1 MTSEHEPGRDDWS
14 PWGRPEHDEA
24 SGEPAQTTE
33 IPQPEVTQVPQVP
46 QTPDP
51 VWARPV
57 GAQAPLS
64 YGQEPYAA
72 QSDPYADA
80 AYDPYASTQSDPY
93 AAQSD
98 PYAGATYDPYAT
110 TQPVPTTSSA
120 APAYPSYPPLTAT
133 DTEPATRRRG
143 PGWGAL
149 IGVALAVAL
158 VAGLVGG
165 LLGGALADRGTAGTS
180 GAPAPSVGAGAT
192 TRPNGTVANIAA
204 RATPS
209 VVTLRVSGADGSG
222 TGSGWVYDG
231 SGHIVTNN
239 HVVAGAADGGKIT
252 VVLANG
258 QQVSGTVVGRDGS
271 YDLAVVKVDR
281 TDLVPLTLGRSA
293 DVVVGDEVIA
303 VGAPLGL
310 DSTVTAGIVSAL
322 NRPVTPGEADDQSY
336 INAIQT
342 DAAINPGNSGGPLLD
357 MQGQVIGV
365 NSAIATAPGSST
377 SAQSGN
383 IGVGFAI
390 PSDQVRTTVIQ
401 LIKTGKAVHP
411 VIGVYLDSSYTGEG
425 VRIADEGPNG
435 EPAVNPDGPADL
447 AGLKAGDVVIAFDGK
462 PVSAGGE
469 LVVAIRARTVG
480 DKVTLTI
487 RRSGSEQDV
496 TMVLEGSAG

>member
-1 MTSEHEPGRDDWS
+1 M
-14 PWGRPEHDEA
+14 
-24 SGEPAQTTE
+24 
-33 IPQPEVTQVPQVP
+33 
-46 QTPDP
+46 
-51 VWARPV
+51 
-57 GAQAPLS
+57 
-64 YGQEPYAA
+64 
-72 QSDPYADA
+72 
-80 AYDPYASTQSDPY
+80 
-93 AAQSD
+93 
-98 PYAGATYDPYAT
+98 
-110 TQPVPTTSSA
+110 PTTPAA
-120 APAYPSYPPLTAT
+120 APAYPGYPPLTAP
-133 DTEPATRRRG
+133 DATEPSRTRRG

-149 IGVALAVAL
+149 IGVSIAVAL
-158 VAGLVGG
+158 LAGLVGG
-165 LLGGALADRGTAGTS
+165 LLGGALADRGRSGAG
-180 GAPAPSVGAGAT
+180 GAPAPSPGAGAT
-192 TRPNGTVANIAA
+192 TRANGTLANIAA

-209 VVTLRVSGADGSG
+209 VVTLKVTGADGSG

-231 SGHIVTNN
+231 AGHIVTNN
-239 HVVAGAADGGKIT
+239 HVVAGAADSGKIT
-252 VVLANG
+252 VVLADG
-258 QQVSGTVVGRDGS
+258 QEVDGTVVGRDRS
-271 YDLAVVKVDR
+271 YDLAVVRVDR
-281 TDLVPLTLGRSA
+281 TDLVPLTLGRSS

-365 NSAIATAPGSST
+365 NSAIATAPGSSD
-377 SAQSGN
+377 SAQGGN

-390 PSDQVRTTVIQ
+390 PSDQVRTTVTE

-411 VIGVYLDSSYTGEG
+411 VIGVYLDPDYTGEG

-435 EPAVNPDGPADL
+435 EPSVNPDGPADR

-462 PVSAGGE
+462 PVSEGGD

-487 RRSGSEQDV
+487 RRSGSERDV